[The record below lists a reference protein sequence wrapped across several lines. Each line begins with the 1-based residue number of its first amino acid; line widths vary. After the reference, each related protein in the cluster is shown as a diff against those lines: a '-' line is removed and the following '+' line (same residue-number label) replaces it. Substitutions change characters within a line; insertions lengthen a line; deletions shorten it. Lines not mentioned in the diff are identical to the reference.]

1 MALPEPAEYDA
12 LPTVTVLRSRPV
24 ASFKDH
30 GSIWEIGWN
39 GIWVKRWARA
49 IAAPE
54 KPDVAIAPAQASQDP

>member
-1 MALPEPAEYDA
+1 MALAAPGEYDA

-39 GIWVKRWARA
+39 GIWVRA
-49 IAAPE
+49 T
-54 KPDVAIAPAQASQDP
+54 VAVSVDWIDHTPSDSND